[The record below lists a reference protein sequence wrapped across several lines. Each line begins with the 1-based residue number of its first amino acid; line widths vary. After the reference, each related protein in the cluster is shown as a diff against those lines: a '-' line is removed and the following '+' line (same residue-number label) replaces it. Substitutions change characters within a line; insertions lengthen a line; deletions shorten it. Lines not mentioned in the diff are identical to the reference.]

1 MERFG
6 WEALPLWEMPFWPAS
21 LVGAS
26 LVGASL
32 VGVSLVGASLAG
44 ASSVGDSS
52 VGAYLVGASLVDA
65 LWQMP
70 LWLASLVDAS
80 LEDTSLSCL
89 APVSRGLL
97 YLLALEYMLLLLAPS
112 NCFLKV
118 LHNCR
123 YLNIFLKVHKKI
135 SQSPHVTMPMHY
147 GEVGTFACR
156 SNHKVVNFG
165 KLFLCQY
172 SSNT

>member
-80 LEDTSLSCL
+80 LEDTLLSCL

-97 YLLALEYMLLLLAPS
+97 YLLAYMLLLLAPS

-118 LHNCR
+118 LHNCP

-135 SQSPHVTMPMHY
+135 SQSPHVTMPMPM
-147 GEVGTFACR
+147 
-156 SNHKVVNFG
+156 
-165 KLFLCQY
+165 
-172 SSNT
+172 